1 MNNWSD
7 IQDLKKKKALLD
19 EKYIMPDWWYSED
32 PHWTEKELTQFNQPG
47 RKEDGDKKD
56 SQVITRCS
64 YRITEPTSL

>member
-19 EKYIMPDWWYSED
+19 EKWGEFFREYPKYEKLVED
-32 PHWTEKELTQFNQPG
+32 MDYKYQPE